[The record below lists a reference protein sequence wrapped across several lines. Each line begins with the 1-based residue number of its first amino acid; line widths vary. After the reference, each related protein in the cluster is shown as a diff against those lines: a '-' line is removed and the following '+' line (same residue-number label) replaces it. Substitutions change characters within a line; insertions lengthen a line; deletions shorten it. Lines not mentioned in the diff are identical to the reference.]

1 MRHWRRHHTQLSS
14 VFPCLACCTT
24 FEAKP
29 DLRDHLRRYHG
40 FLSYRARSL
49 TANLQRVHVPNNR
62 FINPDGALPPIY
74 VRRAEVVEG
83 EQEVAEGEPEVVEGE
98 PEIVEEQENVEVE
111 DGEDDLEEGEIIQIG
126 DMIPRDVDVKM
137 VKRNGEYVF
146 VKLPLKDFQGP

>member
-1 MRHWRRHHTQLSS
+1 MQYMRHWRRHHTQLSS

-83 EQEVAEGEPEVVEGE
+83 EQEVAEGGAEVVE
-98 PEIVEEQENVEVE
+98 
-111 DGEDDLEEGEIIQIG
+111 
-126 DMIPRDVDVKM
+126 
-137 VKRNGEYVF
+137 
-146 VKLPLKDFQGP
+146 